1 MAAGRDLPVVT
12 DLASIFLEGRPML
25 DVRAPVEFAQGA
37 FPTAENRPLLTDEE
51 RHRVGIRYKQAGQ
64 VAAIELGH
72 RLVDRTEKARRIARW
87 REFAEAHPGGAL
99 YCFRGGQRSRLTQQ
113 MLFEATGIAYP
124 RIIGGYKA
132 MRRFL
137 LQTLETRAPNAPLL
151 LVGGRTG
158 VGKTPFLRRF
168 ARYID
173 LEGHAHHKG
182 SAFGREPIPQ
192 PTPIDFENRLAIDLL
207 RLRHADETAPILLE
221 DEGKM
226 VGARLIPP
234 PLFERM
240 GRAPLAVI
248 ERPLEER
255 VEQSLKDYIID
266 LEAGYRRVLGRGTA
280 GAEPQLREHILGAI
294 DRLAKRLGGLRHRR
308 VRRLAETGLDAW
320 YGHGDRE
327 GLRDL
332 IRVMLVE
339 YYDPM
344 YDYQLRNKRE
354 RIAFTGAPDEVAQ
367 WLETRGLPAARSRPP
382 ARVTAGLAR

>member
-1 MAAGRDLPVVT
+1 MAAAHDLPVVT
-12 DLASIFLEGRPML
+12 DLASIFLEDRPMM
-25 DVRAPVEFAQGA
+25 DVRAPVEFEQGA
-37 FPTAENRPLLTDEE
+37 FPNAENQPLLTDEE
-51 RHRVGIRYKQAGQ
+51 RHRVGIRYKEAGQ
-64 VAAIELGH
+64 ESAIELGYQ
-72 RLVDRTEKARRIARW
+72 LVDETEKARRVDRW
-87 REFAEAHPGGAL
+87 RAFAEAHPEGAL
-99 YCFRGGQRSRLTQQ
+99 YCFRGGLRSRLTQQ

-124 RIIGGYKA
+124 RVAGGYKA

-137 LQTLETRAPNAPLL
+137 LDTLDTRAPNAPVF

-173 LEGHAHHKG
+173 LEGRAHHKG

-192 PTPIDFENRLAIDLL
+192 PTPIDFENRVAIDLL
-207 RLRHADETAPILLE
+207 RLRHTHETAPILLE

-240 GRAPLAVI
+240 SRAPLAVI
-248 ERPLEER
+248 ERPVEER

-266 LEAGYRRVLGRGTA
+266 LEAGYRQVLATGPE
-280 GAEPQLREHILGAI
+280 GAESHVREHILGAI
-294 DRLAKRLGGLRHRR
+294 DRVAKRLGGVRHQR
-308 VRRLAETGLDAW
+308 VRHMAEAGLDAW
-320 YGHGDRE
+320 YERGDRE

-354 RIAFTGAPDEVAQ
+354 RIAFTGTPDEVAE
-367 WLETRGLPAARSRPP
+367 WLEARGLPVA
-382 ARVTAGLAR
+382 